1 MDNKLKNNY
10 VRQVSNLK
18 QKINRYEPKIKFNE
32 DSKAKRINVFKTEKQ
47 NINIDYSNYKNIIKK
62 YNKGEIKNIKEVQ
75 LAEEKL
81 QNTIATY
88 DSIFNRYN
96 KDYIKYIINSNK
108 DMKILNAKL
117 SGIKDVKNVTELDNK
132 FSQVAKIINDLT
144 EQMERE
150 NGKIDNFTTY
160 STDDIYDR
168 LFGSANESPYY
179 EEIVDELA
187 DSKAEFRVSIIKPLR
202 QSGVMSDEMYQVI
215 NDLLQL

>member
-18 QKINRYEPKIKFNE
+18 QKINRRDRRIIFDKDK
-32 DSKAKRINVFKTEKQ
+32 SKKVNVSFSKQ
-47 NINIDYSNYKNIIKK
+47 LSEINIDYSNYKNAIKK
-62 YNKGEIKNIKEVQ
+62 YNKGDIKNIKEVQ

-81 QNTIATY
+81 QGTLATY
-88 DSIFNRYN
+88 NSIFDRRNIEYQ
-96 KDYIKYIINSNK
+96 KFLLDESEKL
-108 DMKILNAKL
+108 LNARL
-117 SGIKDVKNVTELDNK
+117 SGIKGVKNVSELDNK
-132 FSQVAKIINDLT
+132 FSQVADIINNLT

-150 NGKIDNFTTY
+150 NGKTDNFTTY

-179 EEIVDELA
+179 EEIADELA

>member
-18 QKINRYEPKIKFNE
+18 QKINRRDRRIVFDKDK
-32 DSKAKRINVFKTEKQ
+32 SKKVNVSFSKQ
-47 NINIDYSNYKNIIKK
+47 LSEINIDYSNYKNAIKK
-62 YNKGEIKNIKEVQ
+62 YNKGDIKNIKEVQ

-81 QNTIATY
+81 QGTLATY
-88 DSIFNRYN
+88 NSIFDRRNIEYQ
-96 KDYIKYIINSNK
+96 KFLLDESEKL
-108 DMKILNAKL
+108 LNARL
-117 SGIKDVKNVTELDNK
+117 SSIKGVKNVSELDNK
-132 FSQVAKIINDLT
+132 FSQVADIINNLT

-150 NGKIDNFTTY
+150 NGKTDNFTTY

-179 EEIVDELA
+179 EEIADELA

>member
-18 QKINRYEPKIKFNE
+18 QKINRRDRRIIFDKDK
-32 DSKAKRINVFKTEKQ
+32 SKKVNVSFSKQ
-47 NINIDYSNYKNIIKK
+47 LSEINIDYSNYKNAIKK
-62 YNKGEIKNIKEVQ
+62 YNKGDIKNIKEVQ

-81 QNTIATY
+81 QGTLATY
-88 DSIFNRYN
+88 NSIFDRRNIEYQ
-96 KDYIKYIINSNK
+96 KFLLDESEKL
-108 DMKILNAKL
+108 LNARL
-117 SGIKDVKNVTELDNK
+117 SGIKGVKNVSELDNK
-132 FSQVAKIINDLT
+132 FSQVADIINNLT

-150 NGKIDNFTTY
+150 NGNTDNFTTY

-179 EEIVDELA
+179 EEIADELA

>member
-18 QKINRYEPKIKFNE
+18 QKINRRDRRIIFDKDK
-32 DSKAKRINVFKTEKQ
+32 SKKVNVSFSKQ
-47 NINIDYSNYKNIIKK
+47 LLEINIDYSNYKNAIKK
-62 YNKGEIKNIKEVQ
+62 YNKGDIKNIKEVQ

-81 QNTIATY
+81 QGTLATY
-88 DSIFNRYN
+88 NSIFDRRNIEYY
-96 KDYIKYIINSNK
+96 KFLLDESEKL
-108 DMKILNAKL
+108 LNARL
-117 SGIKDVKNVTELDNK
+117 SGIKGVKNVSELYNK
-132 FSQVAKIINDLT
+132 FSQVADIINNLT

-150 NGKIDNFTTY
+150 NGKTDNFTTY

-179 EEIVDELA
+179 EEIADELA

>member
-18 QKINRYEPKIKFNE
+18 QKINRRDRRIVFDKDK
-32 DSKAKRINVFKTEKQ
+32 SKKVNVSFSKQ
-47 NINIDYSNYKNIIKK
+47 LSEINIDYSNYKNAIKK
-62 YNKGEIKNIKEVQ
+62 YNKGDIKNIKEVQ

-81 QNTIATY
+81 QGTLATY
-88 DSIFNRYN
+88 NSIFDRRNIEYQ
-96 KDYIKYIINSNK
+96 KFLLDESEKL
-108 DMKILNAKL
+108 LNARL
-117 SGIKDVKNVTELDNK
+117 SSIKGVKNVSELDNK
-132 FSQVAKIINDLT
+132 FSQVADIINNLT
-144 EQMERE
+144 EQMERK
-150 NGKIDNFTTY
+150 NGKTDNFTTY

-179 EEIVDELA
+179 EEIADELA

-215 NDLLQL
+215 NDLLHL

>member
-18 QKINRYEPKIKFNE
+18 QKINRRDRRIVFDKDK
-32 DSKAKRINVFKTEKQ
+32 SKKVNVSFSKQ
-47 NINIDYSNYKNIIKK
+47 LSEINIDYSNYKNAIKK
-62 YNKGEIKNIKEVQ
+62 YNKGDIKNIKEVQ

-81 QNTIATY
+81 QGTLATY
-88 DSIFNRYN
+88 NSIFDRRNIEYQ
-96 KDYIKYIINSNK
+96 KFLLDESEKL
-108 DMKILNAKL
+108 LNARL
-117 SGIKDVKNVTELDNK
+117 SGIKGVKNVSELDNK
-132 FSQVAKIINDLT
+132 FSQVADIINNLT

-150 NGKIDNFTTY
+150 NGKTDNFTTY

>member
-18 QKINRYEPKIKFNE
+18 QKINRRDRRIVFDKDK
-32 DSKAKRINVFKTEKQ
+32 SKKVNISFSKQ
-47 NINIDYSNYKNIIKK
+47 LSEINIDYSNYKNAIKK
-62 YNKGEIKNIKEVQ
+62 YNKGDIKNIKEVQ

-81 QNTIATY
+81 QGTLATY
-88 DSIFNRYN
+88 NSIFDRRNIEFQ
-96 KDYIKYIINSNK
+96 KFLLDESEKL
-108 DMKILNAKL
+108 LNARL
-117 SGIKDVKNVTELDNK
+117 SGIKGVKNVSELDNK
-132 FSQVAKIINDLT
+132 FSQVADIINNLT
-144 EQMERE
+144 EQMERK
-150 NGKIDNFTTY
+150 NGKTDNFTTY

-179 EEIVDELA
+179 EEIADELA